1 MTLDEALNREA
12 NEYKLP
18 TLEELAQ
25 YQNGKPDNILTGK
38 TQSAILIYLFQESEG
53 QMRFSLKDA
62 EEKGYK
68 VTDVSKEIGYGKVSH
83 KIDLP
88 DGSILYVNNIEP

>member
-1 MTLDEALNREA
+1 MTLDETLNREA
-12 NEYKLP
+12 DVYKLP

-25 YQNGKPDNILTGK
+25 YQNGKSDNILTGK
-38 TQSAILIYLFQESEG
+38 PQSDILIYLYQESEG

-62 EEKGYK
+62 KEKGYK
-68 VTDVSKEIGYGKVSH
+68 VTDVSKEIGYGRVSH

-88 DGSILYVNNIEP
+88 DGSKLYVDNFEP